1 MSVWVQLAACFC
13 AALAFACLMNQPKST
28 MLVSSLI
35 AAAGYALYLLLDR
48 GVLAYFL
55 ATVLIGFGCELSARI
70 MKRTATL
77 FFTSAI
83 VPLVPGVGLYR
94 TMRYVVDGDY
104 GQAVSTGVFTL
115 LAICGIA
122 LAVTITSVLFSSF
135 AARKKGK
142 NA

>member
-1 MSVWVQLAACFC
+1 
-13 AALAFACLMNQPKST
+13 
-28 MLVSSLI
+28 MLVSSVI
-35 AAAGYALYLLLDR
+35 ATAGYGLYLLLDR
-48 GVLAYFL
+48 NVLAYFL
-55 ATVLIGFGCELSARI
+55 ATVLIGLSCELCARI

-83 VPLVPGVGLYR
+83 VPLVPGVGLYN
-94 TMRYVVDGDY
+94 TMRYVVDGEY
-104 GQAVSTGVFTL
+104 NKAVSTGVFTL

-135 AARKKGK
+135 ASRKKGK

>member
-1 MSVWVQLAACFC
+1 MSWWVQLIACFF
-13 AALAFACLMNQPKST
+13 AALFYSALMNQPRNT
-28 MLVSSLI
+28 MPVSALI
-35 AAAGYALYLLLDR
+35 GAAGYGLYLVLDR

-55 ATVLIGFGCELSARI
+55 ATVLIGLSCEICARL

-83 VPLVPGVGLYR
+83 VPLVPGVGLYN
-94 TMRYVVDGDY
+94 TMRYVVE
-104 GQAVSTGVFTL
+104 GQYSQAMATGLFTL

-135 AARKKGK
+135 KEKSRRRA
-142 NA
+142 